1 MSIKKISNII
11 DLPDSKPLEQE
22 EVITKKQSLPLHIN
36 ALVICTSDDTKFA
49 LANQFSLINNLHIEF
64 SKQLPKQF
72 SQFDLVMLA
81 MGKDSTNI
89 KIVIEQLAKEHIP
102 TLLLG
107 DDIEHDVIR
116 TAMQFNVQDVIT
128 LATVEQE
135 LVNTLTVCANKIL
148 KQKKVAPII
157 SIINGKSGSGASFI
171 SGCLGEITA
180 DLCQDEIV
188 LLDADLHY
196 GSLAD
201 SLNFKADY
209 FLNDALNDI
218 ESLDNTA
225 IKSMMTKRK
234 NLSLLTSKTY
244 AQLDSEQNKNFV
256 HLEQLLWKI
265 KLNHD
270 LVLADLS
277 RGLDVLTLPLVLLS
291 SQILIVVQQNIV
303 SLRETKALIHQ
314 LTDRMGINKSL
325 IKIIVNRHSK
335 QVTNIT
341 LDDIKN
347 VLAIND
353 IFCVSNNYQL
363 ASSCT
368 DLGSPL
374 SKLSDN
380 KIIHKDICCIIEQ
393 IFPVD
398 IAVEKAGF
406 FSNILRKAHDFIR
419 YESR

>member
-1 MSIKKISNII
+1 MSIKSIKNVI
-11 DLPDSKPLEQE
+11 DLPDSKPLAPDDL
-22 EVITKKQSLPLHIN
+22 ITKKQSLSIHLN
-36 ALVICTSDDTKFA
+36 ALIICTSADIKFA
-49 LANQFSLINNLHIEF
+49 LVSQFSLINNLHVEF
-64 SKQLPKQF
+64 SKQIPKQF
-72 SQFDLVMLA
+72 SHFDLVILA

-89 KIVIEQLAKEHIP
+89 IMVIEQLAKESIP

-128 LATVEQE
+128 LATMEQE

-171 SGCLGEITA
+171 AGCLGEITA

-188 LLDADLHY
+188 LIDADLHC
-196 GSLAD
+196 GSLAEI
-201 SLNFKADY
+201 LNLKADY

-225 IKSMMTKRK
+225 IMSMMTKRK
-234 NLSLLTSKTY
+234 NLSLLTSKAY
-244 AQLDSEQNKNFV
+244 AQLDNEQNKNFV

-277 RGLDVLTLPLVLLS
+277 RGLDVLTLPLVLSS

-335 QVTNIT
+335 KVTNIT
-341 LDDIKN
+341 LDDIKK
-347 VLAIND
+347 VLAIEQV
-353 IFCVSNNYQL
+353 FCVGNNYQL
-363 ASSCT
+363 ASSFT

-380 KIIHKDICCIIEQ
+380 KIIHKEIYRIIEQ
-393 IFPVD
+393 IFPID
-398 IAVEKAGF
+398 IVVNKTGF
-406 FSNILRKAHDFIR
+406 LSNILRKANDFIR
-419 YESR
+419 